1 MTRGQGWLFRFGV
14 AIAAVISLTS
24 SSSTSAHTQPARA
37 SRPKLDRALER
48 LAALDAET
56 NVRVIVTA
64 RAGRRGEVKDAL
76 ANRALSG
83 VLEEPLADALVAEVP
98 GKALRELAGDPRV
111 SHVSLDAPVRSFQAT
126 ELTVPLLA
134 NNMLLPTLGLPDGR
148 FTGAGVGVAVLDS
161 GIVAHAELPL
171 AAFYDFV
178 AKAGALTKEIDPFG
192 HGTHVAGMI
201 RDEQDKNDA
210 RYRSVAKGVRLIG
223 MRVLDKNGSGYT
235 STVIKAIDFAVQNRQ
250 QLGIDVINLSL
261 GHVVLEPAATD
272 PLVQAVE
279 RAVRAGIVVVV
290 AAGNHGTNAET
301 GATGYAGIT
310 SPGNAPSAITV
321 GAVDTH
327 NTLTRTD
334 DEVAPFSSR
343 GPTWYDAYA
352 KPDIVAPG
360 RRVVSFMAKKSR
372 LYLDYPAYRVD
383 VATRTYMTLSGT
395 SMAASVTTGVVALMI
410 EASRATN
417 AARVGLSP
425 NAVKAILQY
434 SAVPIPGV
442 DSLTQGA
449 GSLNAAGAL
458 ALAGSIDPTRPQGA
472 WWLTSG
478 VTPVT
483 SLSNGETL
491 DWSQR
496 VHWGEGVLEGELV
509 YVREPAWAQAI
520 VWGNSII
527 WGNAIVNGNA
537 IVWGNTIVWGNAIVW
552 GNTVLGQ
559 SAGGGVL
566 YGSDADWYS
575 VMPDAIVW
583 GNLDGAMTETSA
595 NPMGNWSPVF

>member
-1 MTRGQGWLFRFGV
+1 MTKRVERFLSVGV
-14 AIAAVISLTS
+14 LVGAALSLTV
-24 SSSTSAHTQPARA
+24 SSTPSAKGGRPDSAPA
-37 SRPKLDRALER
+37 KLDRALSR
-48 LAALDAET
+48 LAARASGAT
-56 NVRVIVTA
+56 VKVIVTPKPGH
-64 RAGRRGEVKDAL
+64 REEVRNAI
-76 ANRALSG
+76 G
-83 VLEEPLADALVAEVP
+83 QHTPGGFADQPFIDSLVAEVP
-98 GKALRELAGDPRV
+98 DSSLNEIAQDARV
-111 SHVSLDAPVRSFQAT
+111 AHVSLDSPVRGFQAT
-126 ELTVPLLA
+126 VETIPMLNDNKLLA
-134 NNMLLPTLGLPDGR
+134 TLGLPANG

-161 GIVAHAELPL
+161 GIVANPELPL
-171 AAFYDFV
+171 GAFYDFV
-178 AKAGALTKEIDPFG
+178 DKGGASAKAVDPFG

-201 RDEQDKNDA
+201 MDLQDKSDA
-210 RYRSVAKGVRLIG
+210 RYRSIAKGSRLIG
-223 MRVLDKNGSGYT
+223 MRVLDKDGTGNT
-235 STVIKAIDFAVQNRQ
+235 STVIQALDFAVRNKQ

-261 GHVVLEPAATD
+261 GHVILEPAATD

-290 AAGNHGTNAET
+290 AAGNNGTNAAT
-301 GATGYAGIT
+301 GQTGYAGIT
-310 SPGNAPSAITV
+310 SPANAPSAITV
-321 GAVDTH
+321 GAVDTR
-327 NTLTRTD
+327 NTVTRTD
-334 DEVAPFSSR
+334 DQVAPFSSR
-343 GPTWYDAYA
+343 GPTWYDGYA
-352 KPDIVAPG
+352 KPDLVAPG
-360 RRVVSFMAKKSR
+360 RRIVSFMAKKSD
-372 LYLDYPAYRVD
+372 LYQAFPAYRVD

-483 SLSNGETL
+483 PLSNGETL

-583 GNLDGAMTETSA
+583 GNLDGAMTGTSA

>member
-1 MTRGQGWLFRFGV
+1 M
-14 AIAAVISLTS
+14 
-24 SSSTSAHTQPARA
+24 
-37 SRPKLDRALER
+37 
-48 LAALDAET
+48 
-56 NVRVIVTA
+56 
-64 RAGRRGEVKDAL
+64 
-76 ANRALSG
+76 
-83 VLEEPLADALVAEVP
+83 LEEPLADVLVAEVP
-98 GKALRELAGDPRV
+98 GKAIRELASDSRV

-126 ELTVPLLA
+126 ELTVPLLE
-134 NNMLLPTLGLPDGR
+134 NNTLLSTLGLPDGR

-161 GIVAHAELPL
+161 GIVAHSELPV

-178 AKAGALTKEIDPFG
+178 AKGGALTKAIDLFG

-201 RDEQDKNDA
+201 MDKQGKSDA

-223 MRVLDKNGSGYT
+223 MRVLDQDGSGYT
-235 STVIKAIDFAVQNRQ
+235 STVIQAINFAVQNRQ
-250 QLGIDVINLSL
+250 QLGVDVINLSL
-261 GHVVLEPAATD
+261 GHVILEPAATD

-290 AAGNHGTNAET
+290 AAGNQGTNPVT

-327 NTLTRTD
+327 NTVTRTD
-334 DEVAPFSSR
+334 DQVAPFSSR

-360 RRVVSFMAKKSR
+360 RRVVSFMAKKSP
-372 LYLDYPAYRVD
+372 LYMNYPAYRVD

-410 EASRATN
+410 EASRTTN
-417 AARVGLSP
+417 AAGVGLSP

-434 SAVPIPGV
+434 SAVPLAGV
-442 DSLTQGA
+442 DPLTQGA

-472 WWLTSG
+472 WWLTIG
-478 VTPVT
+478 VTPAT
-483 SLSNGETL
+483 PLANGETL

-509 YVREPAWAQAI
+509 YVHEPAWAQAI

-527 WGNAIVNGNA
+527 WGNSIVTGNA

-566 YGSDADWYS
+566 YGDDADWYRS
-575 VMPDAIVW
+575 CRTRSCGGI
-583 GNLDGAMTETSA
+583 
-595 NPMGNWSPVF
+595 

>member
-64 RAGRRGEVKDAL
+64 RPGRRGEVKGAL

-161 GIVAHAELPL
+161 GIVAHSELPV

-178 AKAGALTKEIDPFG
+178 AKGGALTKAIDLFG

-201 RDEQDKNDA
+201 MDKQGKSDA

-223 MRVLDKNGSGYT
+223 MRVLDQNGSGYT
-235 STVIKAIDFAVQNRQ
+235 STVIQAINFAVQNRQ
-250 QLGIDVINLSL
+250 QLGVDVINLSL
-261 GHVVLEPAATD
+261 GHVILESAATD

-290 AAGNHGTNAET
+290 AAGNQGTNAAT

-310 SPGNAPSAITV
+310 SPGNAPSAIT
-321 GAVDTH
+321 
-327 NTLTRTD
+327 
-334 DEVAPFSSR
+334 VAPFSSR

-360 RRVVSFMAKKSR
+360 RRVVSFMAKKSP
-372 LYLDYPAYRVD
+372 LYSNYPAYRVD

-410 EASRATN
+410 EASRTTN

-434 SAVPIPGV
+434 SAVPLPDV
-442 DSLTQGA
+442 DPLTQGA

-472 WWLTSG
+472 WWLTTGVSP
-478 VTPVT
+478 VTP
-483 SLSNGETL
+483 LANGETL

-509 YVREPAWAQAI
+509 YVHEPAWAQAI

-527 WGNAIVNGNA
+527 WGNSIVSGNA

-566 YGSDADWYS
+566 YGDDADWYS
-575 VMPDAIVW
+575 VMPNAIVW
-583 GNLDGAMTETSA
+583 GNLNGAMTGTSA
-595 NPMGNWSPVF
+595 NPSASWSPVF